1 MNLYVYIL
9 CVYVCI
15 YICTYLYVFIFYRV
29 VTKYAMN

>member
-15 YICTYLYVFIFYRV
+15 YICTYLYVFIFYRA
-29 VTKYAMN
+29 VTKYDMN